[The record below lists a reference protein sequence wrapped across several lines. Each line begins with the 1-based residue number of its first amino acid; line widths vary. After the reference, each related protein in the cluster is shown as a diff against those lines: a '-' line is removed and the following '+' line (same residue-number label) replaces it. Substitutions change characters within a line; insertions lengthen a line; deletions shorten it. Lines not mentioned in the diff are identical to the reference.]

1 MMANTSFVRY
11 SRRSLLA
18 IGLMAAPLLAS
29 TSASA
34 AVAPTAAEAWVQQNI
49 QQGLQI
55 LNKKQ
60 PAAKRR
66 TDFEG
71 FLLNLID
78 FRKIAIYTL
87 GRGAV
92 GATPAQIDE
101 FVTTFQHFAEAT
113 YEHYLLQYSG
123 QTLKIVG
130 SLAGPNGDTVVRTIL
145 VDPHNPNGGSDP
157 YEVDFRVY
165 EANGKFLIKDAAVQG
180 VWLAH
185 LEHDDFEAFLGD
197 NRMSLQLLLDHIKK
211 QTAQMQKA
219 QG

>member
-1 MMANTSFVRY
+1 MVTPSLARF
-11 SRRSLLA
+11 SRRALLA
-18 IGLMAAPLLAS
+18 VGLLAAPLL
-29 TSASA
+29 TIGSA
-34 AVAPTAAEAWVQQNI
+34 AAAPSPAEAWVQQNI

-66 TDFEG
+66 EEFRA
-71 FLLNLID
+71 FLLTLID
-78 FRKIAIYTL
+78 FRKIAVYTM

-101 FVTTFQHFAEAT
+101 FVATFQDFAEAT
-113 YEHYLLQYSG
+113 YEHYLLDYSG

-130 SLAGPNGDTVVRTIL
+130 SMAGPQNDTIVRTIL
-145 VDPHNPNGGSDP
+145 VDPHNPNGNGDP

-165 EANGKFLIKDAAVQG
+165 PVNGKFLVKDAAVAG

-197 NRMSLQLLLDHIKK
+197 NKMSLPSLLAHIKK
-211 QTAQMQKA
+211 QTVAMQKS
-219 QG
+219 QN